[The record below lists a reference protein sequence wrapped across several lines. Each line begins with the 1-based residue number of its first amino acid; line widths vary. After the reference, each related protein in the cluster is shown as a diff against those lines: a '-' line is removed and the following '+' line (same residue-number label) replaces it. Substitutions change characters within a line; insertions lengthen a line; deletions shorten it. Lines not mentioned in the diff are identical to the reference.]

1 MSYQPDPI
9 NVSQI
14 SMSPDLLQL
23 TEPLAKNTHELWA
36 AQRLAQ
42 GWTYGVRRDD
52 VQKQH
57 PCLVPYDQLSESE
70 KEFDRIT
77 ALGTLKLILKL
88 GYQISP
94 PQS

>member
-9 NVSQI
+9 DVSQV
-14 SMSPDLLQL
+14 SLSPHLLQL
-23 TEPLAKNTHELWA
+23 TERLAKNTHELWS

-42 GWTYGVRRDD
+42 GWMYGVRRDD

-57 PCLVPYDQLSESE
+57 PCLVPYEQLPENE

-77 ALGTLKLILKL
+77 SLGTLKLILKL

-94 PQS
+94 P